1 MVKVYSSYEIIKIF
15 NAKKEVGNIIKTF
28 CLLLSLIGLSVAVN
42 KTTVVTAPVPTTI
55 PNNEIVSK
63 DMYVR
68 TLI

>member
-1 MVKVYSSYEIIKIF
+1 MQRKRWEIL
-15 NAKKEVGNIIKTF
+15 IKTF